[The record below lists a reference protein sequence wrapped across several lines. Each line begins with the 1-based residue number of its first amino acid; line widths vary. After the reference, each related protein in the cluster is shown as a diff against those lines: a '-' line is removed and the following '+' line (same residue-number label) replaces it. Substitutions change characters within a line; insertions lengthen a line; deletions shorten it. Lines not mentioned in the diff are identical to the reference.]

1 METSIIIETV
11 VKVVVVL
18 AVFSALAGFTTY
30 IERKVLAF
38 MQRRLGP
45 TNVGPYGLLQIAAD
59 GIKLFVKEDIIPANV
74 NKKIFMIAPI
84 ITAATAFIA
93 MSGVPFF
100 PEFELFGYT
109 VRPIISDINVG
120 ILFVMSVSAVGL
132 YGPLLAGMSSANKYR
147 HYLEE
152 LERQFSFYLMRL
164 YRDFHY

>member
-11 VKVVVVL
+11 VKVIVVL

-59 GIKLFVKEDIIPANV
+59 GIKLFTKEDIIPANV
-74 NKKIFMIAPI
+74 NKPIFMVAPI

-93 MSGVPFF
+93 MSAVPFF
-100 PEFELFGYT
+100 PEF
-109 VRPIISDINVG
+109 
-120 ILFVMSVSAVGL
+120 
-132 YGPLLAGMSSANKYR
+132 
-147 HYLEE
+147 
-152 LERQFSFYLMRL
+152 
-164 YRDFHY
+164 